1 MTNSSK
7 DKAIE
12 NSSDLNISFEEIV
25 GIIKNDSTKAILMHI
40 SLADISVALIGLDDN
55 SVHKVKSLLPRKKR
69 MMLDDIISK
78 DAHSDEQINNS
89 RNLFIDA
96 AKYLHEEGY
105 FDLHELI
112 DRG

>member
-7 DKAIE
+7 DKVIE

-40 SLADISVALIGLDDN
+40 SLKDISVALIGLDN
-55 SVHKVKSLLPRKKR
+55 NLVNKVKSLLPRTKR
-69 MMLDDIISK
+69 MMLDDTTSK
-78 DAHSDEQINNS
+78 DTHSYEQINNA

>member
-7 DKAIE
+7 DKVIE

-40 SLADISVALIGLDDN
+40 SLADISVALIGLDN
-55 SVHKVKSLLPRKKR
+55 NLVNKVKSLLPRTKR
-69 MMLDDIISK
+69 MMLDDTTSK
-78 DAHSDEQINNS
+78 DTHSYEQINNA

-105 FDLHELI
+105 FNLHELI

>member
-1 MTNSSK
+1 
-7 DKAIE
+7 
-12 NSSDLNISFEEIV
+12 
-25 GIIKNDSTKAILMHI
+25 MHI
-40 SLADISVALIGLDDN
+40 SLADISVALIGLDN
-55 SVHKVKSLLPRKKR
+55 YLVHRVKSLLPRTKR
-69 MMLDDIISK
+69 MMLDDTISK
-78 DAHSDEQINNS
+78 DTHSDEQINNS